1 MVGDFGRAFAVHGH
15 RCASIEPVRARRI
28 ASTLGAAALVAGAS
42 LIAPAASASA
52 DEDCPDIDVIFA
64 RGTGEPP
71 GLGDVGQA
79 FVDALS
85 SKVGARSVGSYAVN
99 YPATLNVLHAAQG
112 ANDVTNHMNYMAGN
126 CPNTRMV
133 LGGFSQGAYVM
144 DIVAGTGIPSLGFHG
159 APAPDVAGDVG
170 AVAVFGNPSY
180 RLQGAPLS
188 SLSPV
193 FGGKAI
199 DLCNGNDPICS
210 SGTDRS
216 AHSLYVQSG
225 MVNQAANFAA
235 ARV

>member
-1 MVGDFGRAFAVHGH
+1 
-15 RCASIEPVRARRI
+15 VRVRRI
-28 ASTLGAAALVAGAS
+28 VSTVGAAVLAVGAV
-42 LIAPAASASA
+42 LAPPVPLARA
-52 DEDCPDIDVIFA
+52 DGDCPDIDVVFA

-79 FVDALS
+79 FVNALS
-85 SKVGARSVGSYAVN
+85 SKVGGRSVGSYAVD

-112 ANDVTNHMNYMAGN
+112 ANDVTNHMNYMAAN
-126 CPNTRMV
+126 CPASRMV

-159 APAPDVAGDVG
+159 PPAPDVAGNVA

-188 SLSPV
+188 TLSPLYAA
-193 FGGKAI
+193 KAI
-199 DLCNGNDPICS
+199 DLCNGSDPICS
-210 SGTDRS
+210 SGSDRS

-225 MVNQAANFAA
+225 MVNQAASFAA
-235 ARV
+235 SRV